1 MQSEKQLFVL
11 PDEEMQKKFTF
22 LEEVIKDTI
31 FDGKIQMWVLA
42 GQFQTYN
49 EYEYNLI
56 MRKAFTEI
64 SKYIETLNNYDLAVS
79 YNEIM
84 RRYVRIR
91 DTMEN
96 GVWPIKM
103 GEMGHIPYAQVEYV
117 KDIKVTTEI
126 LDSISETFEYYVKN
140 PKN

>member
-1 MQSEKQLFVL
+1 LFSD
-11 PDEEMQKKFTF
+11 PNFEEAQYLYSK
-22 LEEVIKDTI
+22 IKDRDFKTI
-31 FDGKIQMWVLA
+31 FDGKIQMWALA
-42 GQFQTYN
+42 GQFQTHN

-64 SKYIETLNNYDLAVS
+64 SKYIESLDNYDLAVS

-91 DTMEN
+91 DVMEN

-103 GEMGHIPYAQVEYV
+103 GEMGHIPYAHVEYV
-117 KDIKVTTEI
+117 KDIKTTTEI
-126 LDSISETFEYYVKN
+126 LDSVSETFGYYVKN
-140 PKN
+140 PRE